1 MSKHVKVD
9 NERKKP
15 PPRSQF
21 PTSSLMTQENY
32 GKRGSVKCAYCGQ
45 LHFSA
50 SCEVVVV
57 PNERKEILK
66 RDNRFFVCLQRGH
79 RSNQCDVTKKC
90 RRCEGKH
97 HQFLCERSSPR
108 TADLKTLSRES
119 KSPTVNE
126 PKREAPEPS
135 IQNSSEIIRKV

>member
-1 MSKHVKVD
+1 MAKLPSDVRLQIARNAKKDVWEIEELLEIIRKEVEARELSEHVKVD

-15 PPRSQF
+15 PPPRSQF
-21 PTSSLMTQENY
+21 PTSSLTAQENY

-50 SCEVVVV
+50 SCEVVVL

-66 RDNRFFVCLQRGH
+66 RDKRCFVCLQRGH

-90 RRCEGKH
+90 RRC
-97 HQFLCERSSPR
+97 
-108 TADLKTLSRES
+108 
-119 KSPTVNE
+119 
-126 PKREAPEPS
+126 
-135 IQNSSEIIRKV
+135 